1 MRPLKLTMSAFGPYA
16 ELTVLELDRLGMDGI
31 YLICGDTGA
40 GKTTIFD
47 AVTFALYG
55 EPSGNAR
62 ESVMLRCKSA
72 NGETPTYVTL
82 EFELRGN
89 VYSITRSPEYMSPA
103 KRGDKLVLRKAD
115 ATLTLPDGRVICGCK
130 SVTAYTCEL
139 LGVSREQFMKTAM
152 IAQGDFRS
160 LLFAPTEDRVKIF
173 RNIFKT
179 QGYAELE
186 RELKQRYSD
195 ADSELEA
202 MIARLSESAARLDC
216 PTEHPSYEV
225 IRRTVENG
233 AAGGDELY
241 EAAVELHDDLKLE
254 LERAQKEL
262 EQNESELGSVARKLT
277 LVQKAEQTKKA
288 LSERKLMRERLKAHH
303 EETRAA
309 LELEKQNNEKVSA
322 LAEKA
327 VLLEGRLPDHEKKAE
342 LARAFAT
349 LSRELERDRES
360 SSSLAGE
367 FEIKKRELETIR
379 REAEAAA
386 ELKLEYERAASAHMT
401 ASEREAVVKKC
412 KVELAELI
420 EYGRHYELALEEYKR
435 ASDVSEREQTIARE
449 LERAFLDAQA
459 GALARSL
466 EDGKPCP
473 VCGSLS
479 HPAPARLTQTDVG
492 EEEYRKAQKRA
503 EQARSRASETSR
515 TAHALKAEYELAER
529 KLKGELATLMPELP
543 DRLDE
548 IKVLLEKECESVHIS
563 LADAEKRMREAKAR
577 ADTAESARS
586 ELEPVER
593 ELDKLE
599 EKLSLAREMVTSNE
613 ATLAS
618 ISLRLDE
625 TVTEFETKE
634 EAENEIKRIKGEIA
648 QAKARLDRLISD
660 ERGQSAELVGLDAEI
675 SSLEKQYAEL
685 ASDIDDVQRLQDE
698 CMRLNTKKAELSA
711 ARDKALTRLERT
723 VRELDVIAELAPK
736 MKAAEKKCISL
747 KELADTAG
755 GTLAGREKLKL
766 EAFVQTAYLDR
777 ILRHANLRLLSM
789 TAARYEL
796 VRKREQAGKRSQSG
810 LELDV
815 RDHYNGEQRSVKSLS
830 GGEAFM
836 ASLALAL
843 GMHDEIEAS
852 SGAVRLDSMFID
864 EGFGSL
870 DSESLSMAVSVLGSL
885 CDSNRIVGIISHVD
899 ELKARIDKKIRVKK
913 QNDGTSTASIEI

>member
-1 MRPLKLTMSAFGPYA
+1 MRPLKLTMSAFGPYSDR
-16 ELTVLELDRLGMDGI
+16 TVLELDRLGKGGI

-47 AVTFALYG
+47 AITFALYG

-72 NGETPTYVTL
+72 SGDTPTYVTL
-82 EFELRGN
+82 EFELRGS
-89 VYSITRSPEYMSPA
+89 VYSITRSPEYMSAA
-103 KRGDKLVLRKAD
+103 KRGDKLVSRKAD

-179 QGYAELE
+179 EGYAELE
-186 RELKQRYSD
+186 RELKQRHLE
-195 ADSELEA
+195 AAGELED

-216 PTEHPSYEV
+216 PLEHSSYEA
-225 IRRTVENG
+225 IRRASENG

-241 EAAVELHDDLKLE
+241 DAAKQLCDDARLE
-254 LERAQKEL
+254 LESTQKKL
-262 EQNESELGSVARKLT
+262 EQNTLELESNARSLA
-277 LVQKAEQTKKA
+277 LAQKAEQTKSLLA
-288 LSERKLMRERLKAHH
+288 ERKLTRERLKAHH
-303 EETRAA
+303 EQTRTS
-309 LELEKQNNEKVSA
+309 LELEVQNNKKVNA
-322 LAEKA
+322 LAEKT
-327 VLLEGRLPDHEKKAE
+327 VLLEGRLTDYEKKAA
-342 LARAFAT
+342 LAAAYAKHSHENERDKSLVVSLA
-349 LSRELERDRES
+349 RELEVKKSEHEAKRSEAENVGALRLELERAEQAYRASCEREVV
-360 SSSLAGE
+360 L
-367 FEIKKRELETIR
+367 KKRNSELF
-379 REAEAAA
+379 
-386 ELKLEYERAASAHMT
+386 ELVA
-401 ASEREAVVKKC
+401 
-412 KVELAELI
+412 
-420 EYGRHYELALEEYKR
+420 YGKRYELALEEYKR
-435 ASDVSEREQTIARE
+435 ASDVSESEQASAQL

-459 GALARSL
+459 GTLARSL
-466 EDGKPCP
+466 ENGKPCP

-479 HPAPARLTQTDVG
+479 HPAPAELSQSDVSEG
-492 EEEYRKAQKRA
+492 EYRTAQKRA
-503 EQARSRASETSR
+503 EQARERAFKASRA
-515 TAHALKAEYELAER
+515 AHTLKAEYELAER
-529 KLKGELATLMPELP
+529 KLKDELATLIPELP
-543 DRLDE
+543 EQLE
-548 IKVLLEKECESVHIS
+548 KIKTLLEKECESARIS
-563 LADAEKRMREAKAR
+563 VADAENHMREAR
-577 ADTAESARS
+577 VGAERSEAARS

-593 ELDKLE
+593 EIEKLE
-599 EKLSLAREMVTSNE
+599 EKLSLVREKITSNE

-634 EAENEIKRIKGEIA
+634 EAENEIKRMKSEIA
-648 QAKARLDRLISD
+648 LAKARLDELMSD
-660 ERGQSAELVGLDAEI
+660 ERAQSAELVGLDAEI
-675 SSLEKQYAEL
+675 SSLEKQCGEL
-685 ASDIDDVQRLQDE
+685 TRDFENLQKLQDE
-698 CMRLNTKKAELSA
+698 SRRLNTEKLEISA
-711 ARDKALTRLERT
+711 VRDKALTRLERT
-723 VRELDVIAELAPK
+723 ARELDVIAELAPQL
-736 MKAAEKKCISL
+736 KAAEKKCISL

-755 GTLAGREKLKL
+755 GTLAGKEKLKL

-777 ILRHANLRLLSM
+777 ILRHADLRLLNM

-796 VRKREQAGKRSQSG
+796 VRKREHAGKRSQSG

-870 DSESLSMAVSVLGSL
+870 DSESLSMAVSVLDSL

-899 ELKARIDKKIRVKK
+899 ELKNRIDKKIRAKK
-913 QNDGTSTASIEI
+913 QKDGTSTASIEV